1 VSYPSKAA
9 MATARLA
16 FAGVLLTLGF
26 GFASHPLAQE
36 KPAAAPD
43 AAAKVSARP
52 NIAAAASLRYSL
64 DEIAERYAKATGKHV
79 KLTYGSTGN
88 LVHQIESGA
97 PFGALFA
104 ADDRSVKKLAAAGKT
119 DGDPVIFARGELSV
133 AAPKNSP
140 VAVDSDLEG
149 LREALAAGKVRHV
162 AVANAETAP
171 YGRAAEEALKH
182 AGLWEQVKPLLV
194 TGENI
199 GQTAT
204 FISTGAAEIGFI
216 ARSLAVSAELSP
228 GIASAVVPSSWHQPI
243 NHGLAV
249 IKGAPPETKAFVDFV
264 RGPQGREV
272 LEANGFAVPSP

>member
-1 VSYPSKAA
+1 MNYSSKTAKAA
-9 MATARLA
+9 VCLA
-16 FAGVLLTLGF
+16 LASALLTLGF
-26 GFASHPLAQE
+26 ASHAFAQE

-43 AAAKVSARP
+43 TVSKVSATP

-64 DEIAERYAKATGKHV
+64 DEIAERYTKATGKHV

-97 PFGALFA
+97 PFQVLFA
-104 ADDRSVKKLAAAGKT
+104 ADDRSVKKLAASGKT
-119 DGDPVIFARGELSV
+119 ESEPVIFARGELSV
-133 AAPKNSP
+133 AAPKTSP
-140 VAVDSDLEG
+140 IAVDSDLKG

-228 GIASAVVPSSWHQPI
+228 GIVSAVVPSSWHQPI

-249 IKGAPPETKAFVDFV
+249 IKDAPPEAKAFVDFV

>member
-1 VSYPSKAA
+1 MSYPSKTAKAA
-9 MATARLA
+9 VRLA
-16 FAGVLLTLGF
+16 LASAFLTLGF
-26 GFASHPLAQE
+26 ASHAFAQE
-36 KPAAAPD
+36 KPAAAPE
-43 AAAKVSARP
+43 AGSKVVATP

-64 DEIAERYAKATGKHV
+64 DEIAERYTKATGKHV

-97 PFGALFA
+97 PFQALFA
-104 ADDRSVKKLAAAGKT
+104 ADDKSVKKLAAAGRT
-119 DGDPVIFARGELSV
+119 DGEPVIFARGELSV
-133 AAPKNSP
+133 AAPKSSP
-140 VAVDSDLEG
+140 IGVDSDLKG

-182 AGLWEQVKPLLV
+182 AELWEQVKPLLV

-228 GIASAVVPSSWHQPI
+228 GIVSAVVPSSWHQPI

-249 IKGAPPETKAFVDFV
+249 IKNAQPETKEFVDFV

>member
-1 VSYPSKAA
+1 MSYPSKTAKAA
-9 MATARLA
+9 VRLA
-16 FAGVLLTLGF
+16 LASAFLAL
-26 GFASHPLAQE
+26 GFASHTFGQE
-36 KPAAAPD
+36 RPAAAPE
-43 AAAKVSARP
+43 AASKASATP

-64 DEIAERYAKATGKHV
+64 DEIAKRYTKATGKHV

-97 PFGALFA
+97 PFQALFA

-119 DGDPVIFARGELSV
+119 DGEPVIFARGELSV

-140 VAVDSDLEG
+140 IAVDSELKG
-149 LREALAAGKVRHV
+149 LREALAAGKVRHI

-228 GIASAVVPSSWHQPI
+228 GIVSAVVPSSWHQPI

-249 IKGAPPETKAFVDFV
+249 IKDAPPETKEFVDFV